1 MQPCPGFFHLP
12 PSAHPFAF
20 GADSRIGP
28 DGSTTSTTWRPCR
41 SQKCR
46 GSCRAC
52 RSAKIASAANYR
64 ATHRVAAASRC
75 ADAITQHK
83 RCDRSLYA
91 GGTSY
96 SVTGKTARVT
106 GITARATCR
115 AVLPSERL
123 VPLPPLLRKELG
135 RRSVTAVVRTG
146 RSLPCLGHREFL
158 RRLVPRADRESPVG
172 RAAAQSG
179 AASEQETSRRADPE
193 VEAPSRAHLVCALPN
208 ARAAAPIAARQRRSG
223 RISLCACACV
233 VTCVF
238 VRACVGGCAR
248 ARVCACV

>member
-1 MQPCPGFFHLP
+1 MRELVLDRGGDAARLRRGVFHLP

-20 GADSRIGP
+20 GAGSRIGP

-41 SQKCR
+41 SQKCS

-64 ATHRVAAASRC
+64 ATHRVTAASRC

-158 RRLVPRADRESPVG
+158 RRLVPRADRDRRWAVPQR
-172 RAAAQSG
+172 RAAPHPSK
-179 AASEQETSRRADPE
+179 RRADEPT
-193 VEAPSRAHLVCALPN
+193 
-208 ARAAAPIAARQRRSG
+208 RR
-223 RISLCACACV
+223 
-233 VTCVF
+233 
-238 VRACVGGCAR
+238 
-248 ARVCACV
+248 

>member
-1 MQPCPGFFHLP
+1 MRELVLDRGDDALQPCPGFFHLP

-28 DGSTTSTTWRPCR
+28 DGSSTTSTTWRPCR
-41 SQKCR
+41 SQKCS

-64 ATHRVAAASRC
+64 ATHRVTAASRC

-106 GITARATCR
+106 GITARSTCH
-115 AVLPSERL
+115 AVLPSECL

-135 RRSVTAVVRTG
+135 RSSVAAVVRTG
-146 RSLPCLGHREFL
+146 RSLPGVTHGGSCR
-158 RRLVPRADRESPVG
+158 
-172 RAAAQSG
+172 
-179 AASEQETSRRADPE
+179 
-193 VEAPSRAHLVCALPN
+193 
-208 ARAAAPIAARQRRSG
+208 APIAGGPCRSAERRG
-223 RISLCACACV
+223 I
-233 VTCVF
+233 
-238 VRACVGGCAR
+238 R
-248 ARVCACV
+248 ARDEQTS